1 MARSQ
6 SALIRL
12 IGRDNH
18 GIEPHRP
25 PASTPPP
32 EGAGVRAW
40 FDRAADR
47 IVPGN
52 PARVVYGVVAVGALL
67 AAESGSHESYAD
79 TVGSALI
86 AIGIYW
92 LAHSYAS
99 ALGRR
104 LAVPGRLTVSTLTRA
119 LAEEAAIV
127 KGASIPLFAL
137 LIAWA
142 AGAAQETA
150 VTVALWTS
158 LASLI
163 AFELAAGVRSR
174 ATRGE
179 LALEVGVGLAM
190 GLAIVA
196 LKVTLHH

>member
-1 MARSQ
+1 MSAR
-6 SALIRL
+6 IRR
-12 IGRDNH
+12 IARDNH
-18 GIEPHRP
+18 RIEQAPP

-32 EGAGVRAW
+32 DGASVHEW
-40 FDRAADR
+40 IDRAADW
-47 IVPGN
+47 IVPAGN
-52 PARVVYGVVAVGALL
+52 PARVVYGVVAIGALL

-79 TVGSALI
+79 TVASALI
-86 AIGIYW
+86 AVGIYW

-104 LAVPGRLTVSTLTRA
+104 LADPARLTVSMLTRA
-119 LAEEAAIV
+119 LGEEAAIV
-127 KGASIPLFAL
+127 KGAAIPLLAL

-158 LASLI
+158 VTSLI
-163 AFELAAGVRSR
+163 AFELAAAIRSR

-179 LALEVGVGLAM
+179 LALELGVGITM
-190 GLAIVA
+190 GLAILA
-196 LKVTLHH
+196 LKVVLHH